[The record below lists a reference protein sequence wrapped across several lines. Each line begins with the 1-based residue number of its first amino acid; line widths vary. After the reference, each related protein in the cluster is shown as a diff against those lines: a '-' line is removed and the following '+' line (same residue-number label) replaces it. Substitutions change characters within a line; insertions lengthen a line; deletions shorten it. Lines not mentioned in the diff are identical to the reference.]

1 MEFIAVALLIICG
14 IIIYFYFI
22 KGNHD
27 DWIEDRQRKD
37 IQRLKKSEDILYRK
51 PKSSFLS
58 TKKNN
63 KKRSNSNK
71 DIDPVSGA
79 YEKTKSIFRKKKRTQ
94 LEIVNQSNY
103 RAISLLN
110 NEERSCFYIINDIL
124 DHSKHFLFTQVSMGE
139 AIKPYRRFGGY
150 VTNNKRF
157 DFLITDKSF
166 NPVLAIEYNG
176 TGHFQKNWK
185 ERDKVKEIAC
195 QKAGILF
202 FVITYDDNRE
212 KAGEEIKFLLYGK

>member
-27 DWIEDRQRKD
+27 DWTEDRQRED

-63 KKRSNSNK
+63 RKRSNSNK
-71 DIDPVSGA
+71 DIDHISGS
-79 YEKTKSIFRKKKRTQ
+79 YKKTKSIFRKKKRSQ

-139 AIKPYRRFGGY
+139 AIKPYHRFGGY

-166 NPVLAIEYNG
+166 NPVLAVEYNG
-176 TGHFQKNWK
+176 TGHFQKNWE

-195 QKAGILF
+195 KKAGILF
-202 FVITYDDNRE
+202 FVITYDDDRE
-212 KAGEEIKFLLYGK
+212 KAGEEIKFLLYGE

>member
-37 IQRLKKSEDILYRK
+37 IQRLKKSEGIL
-51 PKSSFLS
+51 
-58 TKKNN
+58 N

-71 DIDPVSGA
+71 DIDHVSGS
-79 YEKTKSIFRKKKRTQ
+79 YEKTKSIFGKKKRTQ

-139 AIKPYRRFGGY
+139 AIKPYHRFGGY